1 MKDIPLEHVEAEFIR
16 IKNTTSFA
24 YDEEEDKERLS
35 RASHSH
41 RKIKYIF
48 QKYLLST
55 TRNMEED
62 PNKLMTM
69 KVADKMLTVMMT
81 EDSKNKRVIQ

>member
-1 MKDIPLEHVEAEFIR
+1 LKDIPLEHVEAEFIR

-41 RKIKYIF
+41 RKIKYI
-48 QKYLLST
+48 
-55 TRNMEED
+55 
-62 PNKLMTM
+62 
-69 KVADKMLTVMMT
+69 A
-81 EDSKNKRVIQ
+81 